1 MWLQFQILWT
11 NIKLLSFQKV
21 LNNLFYFYDTSYSKY
36 KAYCLFHFI
45 PVPSPTPHRAP
56 LSYFYTRN
64 RAVTIIIDCHCSLNF
79 AFFRISFGIT
89 QVPTGGKGG
98 VPPLLLKIKNY
109 YNSHCCELTIRFHA
123 KISFSSEDV
132 NMQSITELKSQFS
145 ENVTW
150 AENFRMVDIR
160 INA

>member
-56 LSYFYTRN
+56 FSYFYTRN

-79 AFFRISFGIT
+79 AFFSHFVRDYTGSYRGEGGRPPPFCWKSKTIIT
-89 QVPTGGKGG
+89 HT
-98 VPPLLLKIKNY
+98 
-109 YNSHCCELTIRFHA
+109 A
-123 KISFSSEDV
+123 V
-132 NMQSITELKSQFS
+132 NWPSDFTPRYLFL
-145 ENVTW
+145 
-150 AENFRMVDIR
+150 
-160 INA
+160 